1 MPRIMCHNH
10 TLTNLDREFVTEKAE
25 RLKKYYERI
34 NEVSVIL
41 DATKRSAVAEILTFG
56 PHLNL
61 RFRCEAADMRTAFEN
76 AINKAERGLNKAK
89 DKRWGDKMHRRRNV
103 TIRRFNPLDFDFD
116 MDLEDMETAP
126 ADTPHGFT
134 TTDVLEPKCMTLEEA
149 SKQLAGQTKDI
160 IVFINSQTD
169 HLTILHRNTAQEI
182 AMLEFEGHY
191 TPSEEILE
199 IPVGE

>member
-10 TLTNLDREFVTEKAE
+10 TLSNLDREFVTDKAE
-25 RLKKYYERI
+25 RLKKYFDRI

-61 RFRCEAADMRTAFEN
+61 RFRCEADDMRSAFES

-103 TIRRFNPLDFDFD
+103 TIRRFNPMGFDFD
-116 MDLEDMETAP
+116 IDMDELEA
-126 ADTPHGFT
+126 ADTARAFT
-134 TTDVLEPKCMTLEEA
+134 TETLEPRSMSLEEA
-149 SKQLAGQTKDI
+149 NTQLSSQVKDI
-160 IVFINSQTD
+160 LVFINTQTD
-169 HLTILHRNTAQEI
+169 RLTILHRNSAQET

-191 TPSEEILE
+191 TPAEEILE
-199 IPVGE
+199 IPVGQ